1 MLWFFINIDA
11 AECFILDEVTLL
23 QACVFVEDAIHVCH
37 FILATSYTKAAQLWK
52 LFLLLVATCL
62 NLHMFIMKFVLCLL
76 YYYRVCCSTD
86 QFTTE

>member
-37 FILATSYTKAAQLWK
+37 FILATKAAQLWK
-52 LFLLLVATCL
+52 LFLLLVATFTFTCL
-62 NLHMFIMKFVLCLL
+62 
-76 YYYRVCCSTD
+76 S
-86 QFTTE
+86 